1 MIKAIKG
8 VKDLLPE
15 ESPRWRFIE
24 ETARRWA
31 ARYGFQEIRVP
42 IFETTTLF
50 ARSIGATT
58 DIVEKEMY
66 TFADRDGSSLTLR
79 PEGTAG
85 TVRAF
90 IEHNRAADPRPQK
103 YCYAGPMFR
112 HERPQAGRLR
122 QFHQFGVESFGVADP
137 RADVEVI
144 SLLWRLLSDLLLPG
158 LTLEINNLGYTD
170 DRARYKPELVGF
182 LKGVESRLCA
192 NCQRRIEANPL
203 RVLDCK
209 VPDCRTATEDAPRL
223 ADSLSQ
229 AARDHFER
237 VTAGL
242 QAVGI
247 PFHLNPRLVRGLDY
261 YCLTAFE
268 VTCSHLGAQNAVG
281 AGGRYDGL
289 VEQLGGAAVPAV
301 GFAVG
306 LERIALML
314 PEAVVI
320 PSTPRVYV
328 AAFGTK
334 GAHAGFSLLDELRR
348 AGVPADMDFRSTSL
362 KAHLRQA
369 DRLGALYTIL
379 LGDDE
384 IDKGTATLRNMQ
396 TKAQDDLPIRELVS
410 TLQNRL
416 LSSESTPFS
425 S

>member
-24 ETARRWA
+24 DTGRRWA
-31 ARYGFQEIRVP
+31 QRYGFQEIRVP
-42 IFETTTLF
+42 IFETTMLF

-103 YCYAGPMFR
+103 FYYTGPMFR

-122 QFHQFGVESFGVADP
+122 QFHQFGVESFGIANP

-144 SLLWRLLSDLLLPG
+144 SLLWRLLSDLSLPG
-158 LTLEINNLGYTD
+158 LTLEINNLGYSD
-170 DRARYKPELVGF
+170 DRARYKPLLVAF
-182 LKGVESRLCA
+182 LKSVETRLCA
-192 NCQRRIEANPL
+192 NCQRRIEGNPL

-209 VPDCRTATEDAPRL
+209 VPDCRSATENAPRL
-223 ADSLSQ
+223 ADSLSP
-229 AARDHFER
+229 AARDHFAC

-242 QAVGI
+242 QSVGI
-247 PFHLNPRLVRGLDY
+247 PFDLNPRLVRGLDY

-289 VEQLGGAAVPAV
+289 VEQLGGPAVPAV

-306 LERIALML
+306 LERIALMM
-314 PEAVVI
+314 PDAVIV
-320 PSTPRVYV
+320 PSAPRIYV

-334 GAHAGFSLLDELRR
+334 AVDVGCALLDELRQ

-384 IDKGTATLRNMQ
+384 IEKGTATLRNMQ
-396 TKAQDDLPIRELVS
+396 TKAQEDLPLRDLVS
-410 TLQNRL
+410 SLQGRL
-416 LSSESTPFS
+416 RTPESAPFS